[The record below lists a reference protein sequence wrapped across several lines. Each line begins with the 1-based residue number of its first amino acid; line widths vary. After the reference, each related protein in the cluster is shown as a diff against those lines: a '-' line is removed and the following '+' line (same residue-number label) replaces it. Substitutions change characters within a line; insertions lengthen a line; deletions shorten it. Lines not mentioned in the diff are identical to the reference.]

1 MTHNVL
7 VVDDELSI
15 LKSLERL
22 LKRSG
27 YQVLTAASGAD
38 ALQLL
43 QLEHCPVIITDFLPI
58 LSLNQPKN
66 TKNGVPKI
74 SAIPNKVSTCV
85 DSIF

>member
-1 MTHNVL
+1 MPNKVL
-7 VVDDELSI
+7 VVDDEVSI
-15 LKSLERL
+15 VKSLERL

-58 LSLNQPKN
+58 LSPKGPPIKVPTAHEAKNQKR
-66 TKNGVPKI
+66 
-74 SAIPNKVSTCV
+74 
-85 DSIF
+85 